1 MSIRARAQEGTLTM
15 FSQKD
20 DRDCYRTRF
29 GGYALETLR
38 GLVELGHAAYDDE
51 RHCWV
56 VSGRSAPR
64 APLVGERITPPA
76 TPRDP
81 GGQNQIARQR
91 DSAARRF
98 GAAGHEPEPNT
109 LTQGKKGAS

>member
-56 VSGRSAPR
+56 VSGRSPPPVPLL
-64 APLVGERITPPA
+64 APLITPPD
-76 TPRDP
+76 TPLYA
-81 GGQNQIARQR
+81 ARQN
-91 DSAARRF
+91 
-98 GAAGHEPEPNT
+98 PNAPPPST
-109 LTQGKKGAS
+109 APPPFAP

>member
-1 MSIRARAQEGTLTM
+1 M

-56 VSGRSAPR
+56 VSGRSASRTRSPASST
-64 APLVGERITPPA
+64 APPGVSLRSA
-76 TPRDP
+76 T
-81 GGQNQIARQR
+81 N
-91 DSAARRF
+91 
-98 GAAGHEPEPNT
+98 PNP
-109 LTQGKKGAS
+109 KP

>member
-56 VSGRSAPR
+56 VSGRSPPLGPLL
-64 APLVGERITPPA
+64 APLITPPDTPLDADAKNQSPRPLA
-76 TPRDP
+76 TTAPRFP
-81 GGQNQIARQR
+81 ANPP
-91 DSAARRF
+91 
-98 GAAGHEPEPNT
+98 H
-109 LTQGKKGAS
+109 